1 MSFSY
6 PGTERAVLSDVN
18 LMLRPGEKIG
28 IIGRTGAGKTS
39 LGKLCVGLYQPTKG
53 AVKVGGIDLRQMD
66 VANVRRS
73 IGYIGQ
79 DPLLFY
85 GSLRDNIAFGLPE
98 ADDLAIK
105 RAAEIAG
112 VDEFVKEH
120 PAGYGMKVG
129 ERGSS
134 LSGGQRQAV
143 SIARALLADPK
154 VLIMDEP
161 SSNMDNQSELNLK
174 QRLAPYLED
183 KTVIFVTHRYSM
195 LDLVDRILIMS
206 RGKLNPF
213 SSDPFLVND

>member
-1 MSFSY
+1 MCWPVS
-6 PGTERAVLSDVN
+6 A
-18 LMLRPGEKIG
+18 
-28 IIGRTGAGKTS
+28 
-39 LGKLCVGLYQPTKG
+39 TKG

-206 RGKLNPF
+206 RGRIVVDGPKDQVFAGLQSGKIRIPA
-213 SSDPFLVND
+213 